1 MSTLDAAE
9 RNPNSFLQATH
20 EGEEAGGSNPLWW
33 GQKGR
38 EEGRAG
44 TRQEGKEGRSLV
56 SNPDSTVTR

>member
-9 RNPNSFLQATH
+9 RNQNSFLQATH
-20 EGEEAGGSNPLWW
+20 EGGGGSRNPLWW
-33 GQKGR
+33 GQKEK